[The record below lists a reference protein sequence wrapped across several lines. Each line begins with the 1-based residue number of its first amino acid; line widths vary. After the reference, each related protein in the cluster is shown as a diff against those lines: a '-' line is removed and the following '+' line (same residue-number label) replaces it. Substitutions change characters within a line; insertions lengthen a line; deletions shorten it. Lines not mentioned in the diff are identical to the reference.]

1 MFIIVRCDEYPVI
14 SDNELACGNILFLS
28 SLHLNSFSRII
39 LRLLLHICNSLLAA
53 FQWQVRRRVVEPGE
67 RPRLTRPT
75 YMLIA
80 LNRRNRDQHNET
92 DNQLLELSSRF
103 HIIMPPVQPCGPRCT
118 VARRPYVPERL
129 GECIRSGYTSLRHVA
144 AFFCPVWW
152 TRKSLLLRDL
162 DRGTYVHIELY
173 DWPHTLM

>member
-1 MFIIVRCDEYPVI
+1 MNIQSLTTTNLRVEIFYFYLTSISKFVFQNNFTTIIAYLQFSPRRIPV
-14 SDNELACGNILFLS
+14 AGS
-28 SLHLNSFSRII
+28 ST
-39 LRLLLHICNSLLAA
+39 
-53 FQWQVRRRVVEPGE
+53 RVASSSQEKG
-67 RPRLTRPT
+67 PRLTRPT

-92 DNQLLELSSRF
+92 DNQRTLLGLSSRF
-103 HIIMPPVQPCGPRCT
+103 HIIMPSVQPCGPRRT

-144 AFFCPVWW
+144 AFFCPAWW
-152 TRKSLLLRDL
+152 TRKSLLPRDP

>member
-1 MFIIVRCDEYPVI
+1 MNIQSLTTTNLRVWKYFTFIFPP
-14 SDNELACGNILFLS
+14 S
-28 SLHLNSFSRII
+28 LNSFSRII
-39 LRLLLHICNSLLAA
+39 LRPLLHICNSLLAA
-53 FQWQVRRRVVEPGE
+53 FQWQVRRRVASSSQEKGL
-67 RPRLTRPT
+67 RLTRPT

-92 DNQLLELSSRF
+92 DNQRTLLGLSSRF
-103 HIIMPPVQPCGPRCT
+103 HIIMPPVQPCGPRRT

-144 AFFCPVWW
+144 AFFCPAWW
-152 TRKSLLLRDL
+152 TRKSLLPRDP